1 MNAPYGFAPRP
12 IMQTCNPKSQRTC
25 SSRGIIRELGFKAAQ
40 QGANSYNT

>member
-1 MNAPYGFAPRP
+1 
-12 IMQTCNPKSQRTC
+12 MQTCDPNPQHTC